1 MRFDWDPA
9 NIDHIARHKIEPEE
23 AQEAVQDPAGLPFA
37 AHRGPQGQPRF
48 GVVGATEAGWV
59 LVVILEERQERLR
72 VVTARPATEAER
84 ARYLQEE

>member
-1 MRFDWDPA
+1 MRFDWDPT
-9 NIDHIARHKIEPEE
+9 NIDHIARHKVEPEE
-23 AQEAVQDPAGLPFA
+23 AQEAVQDPAALPFA

-48 GVVGATEAGWV
+48 GVLRATEAGWV
-59 LVVILEERQERLR
+59 LVVVLEERQGRLR

>member
-9 NIDHIARHKIEPEE
+9 NVEHIARHKVEPEE
-23 AQEAVQDPAGLPFA
+23 AEEAVEDPAALPFA
-37 AHRGPQGQPRF
+37 AHRGPHGQPRF
-48 GVVGATEAGWV
+48 GVLGATEDGRV
-59 LVVILEERQERLR
+59 LVVVLEERQDRLR

>member
-9 NIDHIARHKIEPEE
+9 NIDHIARHKVEPEE
-23 AQEAVQDPAGLPFA
+23 AEEVVQDPAALPFA

-48 GVVGATEAGWV
+48 GVLGATEAGWV
-59 LVVILEERQERLR
+59 LVVVLEERQGRLR

-84 ARYLQEE
+84 ARSFQEE

>member
-1 MRFDWDPA
+1 M
-9 NIDHIARHKIEPEE
+9 
-23 AQEAVQDPAGLPFA
+23 QDPAALPFA